1 MVNNGGGMS
10 YTFLTND
17 EDEVLPINL
26 VKLTFEEIQQVF
38 PNTTNEEVEQ
48 IQNNL
53 ITITKILYKI

>member
-38 PNTTNEEVEQ
+38 PNTTHEEVEQ

>member
-1 MVNNGGGMS
+1 MVNNGGRMS
-10 YTFLTND
+10 YSFLTKD

-26 VKLTFEEIQQVF
+26 VKLTFEDIRQIF

-48 IQNNL
+48 IQDTL